1 VSTTTGAGGTRVD
14 AAYALEALVARL
26 LVAGT
31 WLAMALVLAGVV
43 LMLVGGVDPLAHGAI
58 PGFDAA
64 RIPAD
69 ILALRPEGFL
79 WAGIVLIIGLPIGRV
94 VVAGVGFL
102 AAGDRR
108 LALVSLLVFLV
119 VLVSILAALG
129 LEG

>member
-1 VSTTTGAGGTRVD
+1 VSGAGAGQGRAD
-14 AAYALEALVARL
+14 AVFALEAAVGRL

-43 LMLVGGVDPLAHGAI
+43 LMLVGGVDPLAHGAV

-69 ILALRPEGFL
+69 VLALRPEGFL

-108 LALVSLLVFLV
+108 LALVSLLVLLV
-119 VLVSILAALG
+119 VLASIGAALG

>member
-1 VSTTTGAGGTRVD
+1 MSAGAGAPRGD
-14 AAYALEALVARL
+14 AAFALEVAVGRL

-31 WLAMALVLAGVV
+31 WLAMGLVLAGVV
-43 LMLVGGVDPLAHGAI
+43 LMLLTGVDPLAHGAI
-58 PGFDAA
+58 PEFDAA

-108 LALVSLLVFLV
+108 LALVSLLVLLV
-119 VLVSILAALG
+119 VLVSIIAALG

>member
-1 VSTTTGAGGTRVD
+1 MSGAGAGGGRVD
-14 AAYALEALVARL
+14 PAFALEAAVGRL

-43 LMLVGGVDPLAHGAI
+43 LMLVTGVDPLAHGAV
-58 PGFDAA
+58 PPFDAT

-102 AAGDRR
+102 VARDHR
-108 LALVSLLVFLV
+108 LALVSLLVLLV
-119 VLVSILAALG
+119 VLASIGAAVG

>member
-1 VSTTTGAGGTRVD
+1 MSGARAGQGRAD
-14 AAYALEALVARL
+14 AAFALEAAVGRL

-31 WLAMALVLAGVV
+31 WLAMALVFAGVV
-43 LMLVGGVDPLAHGAI
+43 LMLVAGVDPLAHGAV
-58 PGFDAA
+58 PAFDAT

-102 AAGDRR
+102 AAGDHR

-119 VLVSILAALG
+119 VLVSIGAALG